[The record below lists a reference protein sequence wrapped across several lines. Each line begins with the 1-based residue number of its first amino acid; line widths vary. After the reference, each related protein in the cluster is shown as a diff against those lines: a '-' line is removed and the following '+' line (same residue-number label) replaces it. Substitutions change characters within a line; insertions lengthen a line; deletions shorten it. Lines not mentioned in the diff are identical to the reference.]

1 MGSPLSPVV
10 SSHFMEAFEHKALDI
25 APLKPSIFLQCVDD
39 TFVIWQHRWDKLNEF
54 LVFQNEVHSKICFTM
69 EVEGLGSFLSWMFW
83 FTIKQMVLW
92 GAMLIGSPLTLI
104 YIYLFK
110 GVIIIIQ
117 LQKGTF
123 HSP

>member
-69 EVEGLGSFLSWMFW
+69 EVEGLGQLPFLD
-83 FTIKQMVLW
+83 VLVYHKAD
-92 GAMLIGSPLTLI
+92 GTLGCHA
-104 YIYLFK
+104 YRKPTHTDLYLF
-110 GVIIIIQ
+110 I
-117 LQKGTF
+117 
-123 HSP
+123 